1 MTRINK
7 PFITLN
13 SCRSKS
19 STVPVVFWHG
29 RIGCFYRNGY
39 LLGTSTFLSERK
51 YFHIFFVCREK
62 PSCGTS
68 SARSWRP
75 ESLGIKPETGS
86 LKRPPV
92 FLKITPDLT
101 EQDMADIANVIMNY
115 KEVNKDIIEI
125 ASGSLHVM
133 HAPNLS
139 QQENSGKQ

>member
-1 MTRINK
+1 M
-7 PFITLN
+7 
-13 SCRSKS
+13 
-19 STVPVVFWHG
+19 
-29 RIGCFYRNGY
+29 
-39 LLGTSTFLSERK
+39 
-51 YFHIFFVCREK
+51 
-62 PSCGTS
+62 
-68 SARSWRP
+68 
-75 ESLGIKPETGS
+75 
-86 LKRPPV
+86 